1 MYWCFALINNRL
13 GEIYF
18 DIAKNGKRK
27 INGHCY
33 VRKSE
38 FKTKH
43 EQEMIRVDTKKVNLV
58 YRKEKYYD
66 KKRASK

>member
-1 MYWCFALINNRL
+1 MMWSFALINNRL

-18 DIAKNGKRK
+18 ETSKSGRRK

-33 VRKSE
+33 VRKDE

-43 EQEMIRVDTKKVNLV
+43 EQEMICIDTKRVNLI
-58 YRKEKYYD
+58 YRKGKYRD
-66 KKRASK
+66 KDKH